1 MCLIQTIRNH
11 KAVRQHWRCIY
22 CDQPMWLKDLEA
34 FAARHRLSSEQASLL
49 QVTAE
54 HLLPRCEGGRNSYA
68 NIAAACLHCNRMRH
82 QAPEVLS
89 PEAYARYV
97 RSQLQ
102 GGQWHGIRLVS
113 SAARG
118 PC

>member
-11 KAVRQHWRCIY
+11 KAARQRWRCIY
-22 CDQPMWLKDLEA
+22 CEQPMWLKNPEA
-34 FAARHRLSSEQASLL
+34 FSARHRLSLEKARLL

-54 HLLPRCEGGRNSYA
+54 HLQPRCEGGRNRYA

-82 QAPEVLS
+82 QAGEVLS
-89 PEAYARYV
+89 PGDYARYV
-97 RSQLQ
+97 RGQLQ

-113 SAARG
+113 SVARRR
-118 PC
+118 C

>member
-11 KAVRQHWRCIY
+11 KAVRQNWRCIY
-22 CDQPMWLKDLEA
+22 CEQPMWLKNPEA
-34 FAARHRLSSEQASLL
+34 FAARHGLSLERASLL

-54 HLLPRCEGGRNSYA
+54 HLRPRSEGGRNSYS

-82 QAPEVLS
+82 QAAEVLS
-89 PEAYARYV
+89 PEDYARYV
-97 RSQLQ
+97 RDQLR

-113 SAARG
+113 SAAHRL
-118 PC
+118 C